1 MLTQKIWNLSD
12 YIKDIYLFLGFLI
25 FSFISSFCFNTL
37 FIKTDLSWLIYE
49 YINALEINTTT
60 VFNLVFAS
68 NTNLSRFFFG
78 YLIIV
83 QIFIPTAELAIPAGI
98 QIKEAKWEIE
108 THSVTVLAKISK
120 FSV

>member
-1 MLTQKIWNLSD
+1 M
-12 YIKDIYLFLGFLI
+12 
-25 FSFISSFCFNTL
+25 
-37 FIKTDLSWLIYE
+37 
-49 YINALEINTTT
+49 EINTTT
-60 VFNLVFAS
+60 VFNLAFTS
-68 NTNLSRFFFG
+68 NTNLSRFSFG